1 MKTKLLI
8 GSIALM
14 LTNIG
19 FAQNLVVNPDFEF
32 YSSCPVFPTG
42 LNGNGVTNWTQP
54 TNATSDLFHTCN
66 TNGIL
71 DVPNNTI
78 SVGYQNSLSGDAY
91 GGIIA
96 WALDPATPIEF
107 LQNQLSSPLVAG
119 QEYTITVNLSL
130 ANNCDY
136 YINKMGAYF
145 SNTMVNTG
153 NNVQLT
159 FSPQI
164 TFGGIL
170 IDTTNWMTLSEN
182 FIATGGE
189 QYLILGNFI
198 PIALTNIPTGW
209 AGSNGGL
216 GRAYYY
222 FDDITV
228 EPYSALPVELIDFTV
243 RQIQNN
249 NVLVW
254 NVASELNNDMFC
266 IEHSVDA
273 ESFVQIG
280 TVDGNGTSSEHREY
294 TFTDRDP
301 SKGTNYYRYKQ
312 VDFNGEF
319 EYSPTV
325 SIYNSYGEQEVS
337 IHPNPSNDV
346 FTLTLYHHS
355 NGRVIVTDILGTEV
369 LDIRFTSSEVVLD
382 LKSVA
387 SKGTYFAKV
396 LDINGKVIAIDK
408 LHYQ

>member
-1 MKTKLLI
+1 MRMKTKLLF
-8 GSIALM
+8 GSIALV
-14 LTNIG
+14 LANIG
-19 FAQNLVVNPDFEF
+19 FSQNLIVNPDFESF
-32 YSSCPVFPTG
+32 FSCPVFPTG
-42 LNGNGVTNWTQP
+42 INGNGVTNWTQP

-78 SVGYQNSLSGDAY
+78 SVGYQNSLSGNAY

-107 LQNQLSSPLVAG
+107 LQNQLSSPLVAA
-119 QEYTITVNLSL
+119 QEYTVTVNVSL

-145 SNTMVNTG
+145 SNTLVNTG

-170 IDTTNWMTLSEN
+170 NDTTNWMTLSQN

-209 AGSNGGL
+209 AGSNSGL

-228 EPYSALPVELIDFTV
+228 EPYSSLPVELIDFTG
-243 RQIQNN
+243 QQMQNN

-254 NVASELNNDMFC
+254 NVASELNNDKFC
-266 IEHSVDA
+266 I
-273 ESFVQIG
+273 
-280 TVDGNGTSSEHREY
+280 
-294 TFTDRDP
+294 
-301 SKGTNYYRYKQ
+301 
-312 VDFNGEF
+312 
-319 EYSPTV
+319 
-325 SIYNSYGEQEVS
+325 
-337 IHPNPSNDV
+337 
-346 FTLTLYHHS
+346 
-355 NGRVIVTDILGTEV
+355 
-369 LDIRFTSSEVVLD
+369 
-382 LKSVA
+382 
-387 SKGTYFAKV
+387 
-396 LDINGKVIAIDK
+396 
-408 LHYQ
+408 